1 MTILHG
7 VGAELLRNKQFELDK
22 GLSFNQFSNW
32 LEWATIWVSS
42 GKPIEELSEELKM
55 GSNLN
60 WLQFK
65 QSIFPSTLQLKEIG
79 AKFNEMSIETQPMEP
94 LSNGIQ
100 MGSGYARNQDL

>member
-1 MTILHG
+1 MR
-7 VGAELLRNKQFELDK
+7 RNKQFELDK

-55 GSNLN
+55 GSVV
-60 WLQFK
+60 QFDD
-65 QSIFPSTLQLKEIG
+65 L
-79 AKFNEMSIETQPMEP
+79 SIETRPMEQ

-100 MGSGYARNQDL
+100 MGSGYVRNQDL

>member
-1 MTILHG
+1 M
-7 VGAELLRNKQFELDK
+7 LRNKQFELDK

-55 GSNLN
+55 GSVA
-60 WLQFK
+60 QFDD
-65 QSIFPSTLQLKEIG
+65 L
-79 AKFNEMSIETQPMEP
+79 SIETRPMEQ

-100 MGSGYARNQDL
+100 MGSGYVRNQDL

>member
-1 MTILHG
+1 M
-7 VGAELLRNKQFELDK
+7 LRNKQFELDK

-55 GSNLN
+55 GSVV
-60 WLQFK
+60 QFDD
-65 QSIFPSTLQLKEIG
+65 L
-79 AKFNEMSIETQPMEP
+79 SIETRPMEQ

-100 MGSGYARNQDL
+100 MGSGYVRNQDL